1 MKQTMKRTLAIVLA
15 ALTALCLLPTA
26 FGEDAAPAKTVEI
39 VVDETKSD
47 SSVYTIMESGG
58 ISLDF
63 DKTMVLTV
71 VVTPEGADKIEWT
84 SEDTSVVEVSQ
95 DGTVKGV
102 GAGASVI
109 SATVTDGDR
118 TYTASVTVYSSM
130 PHMPYLGLMIACLVN
145 LDFVMMWKYTKAII
159 EFYIKSIKMYLSGK

>member
-47 SSVYTIMESGG
+47 SSVYTIMESGS

-63 DKTMVLTV
+63 DKTMVLK
-71 VVTPEGADKIEWT
+71 A
-84 SEDTSVVEVSQ
+84 
-95 DGTVKGV
+95 
-102 GAGASVI
+102 
-109 SATVTDGDR
+109 R
-118 TYTASVTVYSSM
+118 TR
-130 PHMPYLGLMIACLVN
+130 
-145 LDFVMMWKYTKAII
+145 
-159 EFYIKSIKMYLSGK
+159 LSGRRRTRASSKSRRTARSRASAQERLSLRRRSRTAIGHTRRA